1 MVEGSQ
7 QLFRLHRDIEALVD
21 RLSQPEPG
29 SQQLL
34 FESEHAQSLIGQYCV
49 LLRKGTV
56 SYWRNPGY
64 NAVRFT
70 FTVVYGVLMGA
81 AFWGL
86 GSNRCATS
94 HKPMSCA
101 TSLHNAGYG
110 LLLACLLVHM
120 ATPCNALCRNS
131 RTLVARTDCV

>member
-1 MVEGSQ
+1 M
-7 QLFRLHRDIEALVD
+7 HRDIDALVD

-29 SQQLL
+29 SQQLV
-34 FESEHAQSLIGQYCV
+34 FESEHAQSLMGQYCV

-81 AFWGL
+81 AFWAL
-86 GSNRCATS
+86 GSNRCACILTI
-94 HKPMSCA
+94 HTCM
-101 TSLHNAGYG
+101 
-110 LLLACLLVHM
+110 M
-120 ATPCNALCRNS
+120 
-131 RTLVARTDCV
+131 

>member
-1 MVEGSQ
+1 MLSSD
-7 QLFRLHRDIEALVD
+7 RDIEALVD

-86 GSNRCATS
+86 GSNRCAHPPS
-94 HKPMSCA
+94 MRP
-101 TSLHNAGYG
+101 
-110 LLLACLLVHM
+110 
-120 ATPCNALCRNS
+120 
-131 RTLVARTDCV
+131 